1 MIINNMTITMQPSS
15 NTFAFPNDEHAE
27 SCRTDNPRV
36 NPPPP
41 ALAALLSSRRP
52 DPPGAGCS
60 LGGVCDP
67 PPSPYQ
73 PDDDLALRTG
83 KMQDPPSLR
92 RKDVHSGSFAEE
104 DSEEYSGHDYG
115 DANANDEDEIDDD
128 EEDQGEGMDDTE
140 RDDEGVELGL
150 SFASLVSSLSAATP
164 LTLSASASFN
174 CSMNHFRK
182 SSWTGSRRSS
192 IDSAGKQPLSFRLRE
207 IMMIGDDLEPVHRL
221 SMETIQQ
228 QRKSVTAAAD
238 SSSAAARV
246 GGGELILGDS
256 RGHSEFITSEFA
268 SLPPPITS
276 TTPAPPTAAGTQ
288 AVEEAASI
296 LSRWRF
302 RVEEEEES
310 ENAATPDDGST
321 SHEHRVERTP
331 AMNPMVGA
339 AHDYPLLEHT
349 SERTP

>member
-1 MIINNMTITMQPSS
+1 MTITMQPSS

-27 SCRTDNPRV
+27 SYRTDNPRV

-41 ALAALLSSRRP
+41 AMAALLSSPRP

-67 PPSPYQ
+67 PPSPCQ
-73 PDDDLALRTG
+73 PDDDLALRAG

-92 RKDVHSGSFAEE
+92 GKDVHSGSSAEE
-104 DSEEYSGHDYG
+104 DSDEYSGHDYG
-115 DANANDEDEIDDD
+115 DAKSYTQIDDD

-140 RDDEGVELGL
+140 RDDECVELGL
-150 SFASLVSSLSAATP
+150 STASLLSSLSAATP

-174 CSMNHFRK
+174 CSMNHFAQ
-182 SSWTGSRRSS
+182 SSRAGSRRTS
-192 IDSAGKQPLSFRLRE
+192 IDSAGKQPLSFRLL
-207 IMMIGDDLEPVHRL
+207 MISDDLEPVHRL

-256 RGHSEFITSEFA
+256 RGHSEFITSEYA

-276 TTPAPPTAAGTQ
+276 TTSSPPTAAGTQ

-302 RVEEEEES
+302 RV
-310 ENAATPDDGST
+310 
-321 SHEHRVERTP
+321 RR
-331 AMNPMVGA
+331 
-339 AHDYPLLEHT
+339 
-349 SERTP
+349 RRRRI